1 MTLNTQFSFTRHL
14 FELPPMPRYLFALC
28 LETLLRSLS
37 ASHNAG
43 QQQKW
48 LDWFFCLKNTITI
61 GLISFLKRH
70 LCSNGSSGDLQFVW
84 VDPVSDQV
92 SWGTWHGWKRKKLK
106 LTRLDPLNFQ
116 CFCKLLISA
125 AFIRVEAAKLIWLI
139 INYGQA
145 DESWQPKLLVYE
157 IWIWFQS
164 SKVKKHKIFCMF
176 CIFLENPRRLHWIFY
191 FIKPKVLPIDP
202 PRQLR

>member
-1 MTLNTQFSFTRHL
+1 MGQVVIYSLCGWTQSVIKWVGEPNMVGVEFDLIQISSNPFK
-14 FELPPMPRYLFALC
+14 PDQ
-28 LETLLRSLS
+28 
-37 ASHNAG
+37 AG
-43 QQQKW
+43 
-48 LDWFFCLKNTITI
+48 
-61 GLISFLKRH
+61 
-70 LCSNGSSGDLQFVW
+70 
-84 VDPVSDQV
+84 PA
-92 SWGTWHGWKRKKLK
+92 
-106 LTRLDPLNFQ
+106 PLNFQ